1 MLSVVVFSSF
11 VAMSVI
17 AVVSFVA
24 MTVVVV
30 VAFVVMVVLVVVAF
44 VAMSVVVVFSFVA
57 MAVAIRF
64 LVQKSGVVFAELRRF
79 LVFLVEKSGE
89 AKRTAN
95 NVTDDEEDEVFL
107 LKKSGE
113 AKRTAN
119 NDAIFK
125 SSSPTPKAAPAVQP
139 PTAKELER
147 NQAVDYVL
155 AHPKDEWFRVLGVD
169 GSVDDKMLTKHYR
182 EKSKLCHSDK
192 HVGPHAHPRA
202 KRAQQIVNEAYEKLS
217 KWTVEERKQKYASTQ
232 RSGNASSRPAGA
244 SASSNGNASSRPSA
258 AKSSSSTGNNTSR
271 DKAKEQQ
278 QETPFARSSWNK
290 NNFRRSAGTYT
301 SSTNRSGTE
310 AKTKPAK
317 KAKPTKGPKPTKW
330 PTFPT
335 AKDRDE
341 AKIKAE
347 AALKK
352 KQDEEKEAA
361 AAAAKVLAVAK
372 AKKEEAAAKE
382 QKWFEAQRAKAV
394 AQQLAAEHQQQ
405 QADAAATLARDVAKL
420 KQQEA
425 ANKKKKQ
432 IQQEDSFRREARAKA
447 RKQQFVNH
455 YEQPPLAAEVSD
467 DDSSPASSDDAMETM
482 AHHQTRLQQNR
493 SGRRTRL
500 PAPEHRR
507 HTRGVIDDDSVL
519 GSAYVDGRR
528 QSRRCLELKPLGTI
542 KLECGTRRSAR
553 IRAGRNS

>member
-1 MLSVVVFSSF
+1 M
-11 VAMSVI
+11 
-17 AVVSFVA
+17 
-24 MTVVVV
+24 
-30 VAFVVMVVLVVVAF
+30 
-44 VAMSVVVVFSFVA
+44 
-57 MAVAIRF
+57 
-64 LVQKSGVVFAELRRF
+64 
-79 LVFLVEKSGE
+79 EKSGE

-382 QKWFEAQRAKAV
+382 QKWFEAQKAKEAAAAAAKVLAVAKAKKEEAAAKEQKWFEAQRAKAV

>member
-1 MLSVVVFSSF
+1 M
-11 VAMSVI
+11 
-17 AVVSFVA
+17 
-24 MTVVVV
+24 
-30 VAFVVMVVLVVVAF
+30 
-44 VAMSVVVVFSFVA
+44 
-57 MAVAIRF
+57 
-64 LVQKSGVVFAELRRF
+64 
-79 LVFLVEKSGE
+79 EKSGE

-382 QKWFEAQRAKAV
+382 QKWFEAQKAKEALAAAAKVLAVAKAKKEEAAAKEQKWFEAQKAKEAAAAAAKVLAVAKAKKEEAAAKEQKWFEAQRAKAV